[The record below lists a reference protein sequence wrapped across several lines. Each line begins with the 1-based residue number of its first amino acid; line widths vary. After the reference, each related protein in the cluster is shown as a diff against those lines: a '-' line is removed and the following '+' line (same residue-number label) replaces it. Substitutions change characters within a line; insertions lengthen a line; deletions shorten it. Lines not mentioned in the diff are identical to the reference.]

1 MCYHQEDVPDEYG
14 GHAEVRSQSCA
25 NYLLIV
31 SPLRSQ
37 RPVMLGSTVLC
48 FSQKFQKHSRLLSI
62 FLNVTPTGDETY
74 NDSGLIP
81 RTIRLLKDK
90 YPDLIIYTDVALDP
104 YSSDGHDGIVR
115 EDGVIMNDEIVRHL
129 CKHDVSQGT
138 IIDDKAAGH
147 SRNCIQFKG

>member
-14 GHAEVRSQSCA
+14 GHAEKKDKVAKARDVGVNS
-25 NYLLIV
+25 IV
-31 SPLRSQ
+31 LFPKV
-37 RPVMLGSTVLC
+37 PEA
-48 FSQKFQKHSRLLSI
+48 FK
-62 FLNVTPTGDETY
+62 TPTGDETY